1 MPEAKP
7 MTQKKDQVETS
18 LNTTA
23 GNVPGVCTRVLSAF
37 TKQKLPQGSEQ
48 PPRFPPVNL
57 EPPLT
62 VGDAV
67 STGRHRM
74 RPAGILFR
82 NAFYCASFTQHA
94 ITRAMGQQYARRCAG
109 RFRTGRWSAVLRSAE
124 VAAERQIGS

>member
-1 MPEAKP
+1 MI
-7 MTQKKDQVETS
+7 QKKEQVETS
-18 LNTTA
+18 PDKADGTGQEFA
-23 GNVPGVCTRVLSAF
+23 PRILSAV

-74 RPAGILFR
+74 RPPGILFR
-82 NAFYCASFTQHA
+82 NA
-94 ITRAMGQQYARRCAG
+94 I
-109 RFRTGRWSAVLRSAE
+109 
-124 VAAERQIGS
+124 